1 MADAHNPRAHVR
13 TLRLTVQDCCL
24 ARCSRIEADK
34 YVVVPGSVQFNDIVK
49 LERRRRIAGKRAAVA
64 SGGNVS
70 GTKQLFD
77 RSTLL
82 FFKAGGTGPLTHL
95 WL

>member
-1 MADAHNPRAHVR
+1 MREW
-13 TLRLTVQDCCL
+13 CL

-49 LERRRRIAGKRAAVA
+49 LERRRRISVKRAAVA
-64 SGGNVS
+64 SGGNLS
-70 GTKQLFD
+70 GSKQLFE

-82 FFKAGGTGPLTHL
+82 FFKAGHAQLPTRLSL
-95 WL
+95 